1 RGPARRGAP
10 PGRGDDRQDHRAPDR
25 RAGVRAGAGAAGAVG
40 GDRHP
45 AATSQ
50 GDEAGAEEGEP
61 LEADPRHAP
70 ALHLRRP
77 GEGRPA
83 AGGAAAP
90 EGGAR
95 VPGVIGHSR
104 MRRAW
109 LLMLAVGCGSKGP
122 GPAAEPSDVV
132 ARVDGKPITLSEVQE
147 RINALDPYSKARYSS
162 PEQRKRFLG
171 NLVRFEVL
179 AREAEKRGY
188 DRDPDVQRALKN
200 QMIQVF
206 LRKELDDKLKNEPI
220 TDAEVAKYYQDHE
233 RDFRQP
239 EQVRVSQILVKDRA
253 LADKVAAEAR
263 RLPRQDDKGFR
274 ALVQQHSLD
283 EDSKALGGDLTFFD
297 RQNTELPR
305 PLVEAAF

>member
-1 RGPARRGAP
+1 
-10 PGRGDDRQDHRAPDR
+10 
-25 RAGVRAGAGAAGAVG
+25 
-40 GDRHP
+40 
-45 AATSQ
+45 
-50 GDEAGAEEGEP
+50 
-61 LEADPRHAP
+61 
-70 ALHLRRP
+70 
-77 GEGRPA
+77 
-83 AGGAAAP
+83 
-90 EGGAR
+90 
-95 VPGVIGHSR
+95 

-122 GPAAEPSDVV
+122 GLAAEPSNVV

-162 PEQRKRFLG
+162 PEQRKKFLE

-239 EQVRVSQILVKDRA
+239 EQVRVSQILVNDRA
-253 LADKVAAEAR
+253 LADKLAAEAR

-305 PLVEAAF
+305 TLVEAAFALKEVGDVSAPVASDKGFHVLRLTQRRPGFTRPLEGVSAEIKRLISRDRRAMKQEEMVAQMRQKLKVEIYEDQLAKVTVEKKP

>member
-1 RGPARRGAP
+1 
-10 PGRGDDRQDHRAPDR
+10 
-25 RAGVRAGAGAAGAVG
+25 
-40 GDRHP
+40 
-45 AATSQ
+45 
-50 GDEAGAEEGEP
+50 
-61 LEADPRHAP
+61 
-70 ALHLRRP
+70 
-77 GEGRPA
+77 
-83 AGGAAAP
+83 
-90 EGGAR
+90 
-95 VPGVIGHSR
+95 

-162 PEQRKRFLG
+162 PEQRKRFLE

-305 PLVEAAF
+305 PLVEAAFALKEVGDVSAPVASDKGFHVLRLTQRRPGFTRPLEGVSAEIKRLISRDRRAMKQEEMVAQMRQKLKVQIYEDQLAKVTVEKKP